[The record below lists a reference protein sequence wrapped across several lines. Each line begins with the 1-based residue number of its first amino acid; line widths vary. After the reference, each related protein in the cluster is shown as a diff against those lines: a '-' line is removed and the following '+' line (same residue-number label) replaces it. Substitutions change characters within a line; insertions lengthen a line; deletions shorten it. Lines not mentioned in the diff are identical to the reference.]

1 MTLKRKNYHLNEFVI
16 TDEVENKI
24 LYVNKI
30 GFVFQKLKIN
40 QIKTA
45 TGGHFKL
52 FELVHEVVLIGCV
65 PKHL

>member
-1 MTLKRKNYHLNEFVI
+1 MILKRKNYHLNEFVI
-16 TDEVENKI
+16 TDVVENKI

-45 TGGHFKL
+45 TGCHFKL
-52 FELVHEVVLIGCV
+52 FELVHEVVPIGRV